1 MAEPIKEKS
10 REETVQ
16 ETLTMINTRVEMAKR
31 DMSFIE
37 AAMERQAEFSDHMAE
52 AASTAAVGVVDA
64 VTGFAAGTA
73 GPEQNGTVKSA
84 VATVAEVLQSVASL
98 ELQKSGRLRNEQLI
112 LSSFPTYC
120 RRALVQLAIY
130 RKTEADVDNLG
141 NQLESLKGTKQKLAQ
156 AEFDANVVYREK
168 AQRKFI
174 QESSEFEGMRCG
186 QIRKVVGDWCHLNM
200 QYHARALSKYSKLMA
215 EVSGEMV
222 AVDIESVVG
231 MMEGDDSRPEAHV
244 AALFVD
250 GLDAIR
256 SRVPPPDEE
265 EEDALKE
272 QLYKELVAK

>member
-64 VTGFAAGTA
+64 ATGFAAGTA

-156 AEFDANVVYREK
+156 AEFDANVVRHHPGTGRGAWVATLRGAVLQVYREK

-200 QYHARALSKYSKLMA
+200 QYHARALSKYR
-215 EVSGEMV
+215 
-222 AVDIESVVG
+222 SVPLPRIHAQTQAPLDG
-231 MMEGDDSRPEAHV
+231 ARPSV
-244 AALFVD
+244 IQPL
-250 GLDAIR
+250 
-256 SRVPPPDEE
+256 PC
-265 EEDALKE
+265 
-272 QLYKELVAK
+272 